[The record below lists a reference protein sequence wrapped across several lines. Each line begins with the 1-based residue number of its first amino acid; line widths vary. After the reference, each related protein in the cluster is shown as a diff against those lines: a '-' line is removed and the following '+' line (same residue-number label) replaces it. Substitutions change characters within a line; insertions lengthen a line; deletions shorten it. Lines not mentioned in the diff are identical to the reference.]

1 MLFFHNLS
9 PILALL
15 HNCNV
20 ISFQFFSE
28 SILLTCELAI
38 LVIDSWEV
46 PILEE
51 RHKAG
56 HNNCDWGCKKSFLF
70 NILRQLPT
78 PLLLTNLHLLISR
91 SSTVLD
97 LHLSRLVS
105 TWYRLHC
112 PLFFSLVSHSWLI
125 MPLSA
130 ISMSICQ
137 VTSLSHIE
145 SKKRFEFLEAVSAT
159 MDSHLRYFKQVA
171 PCIFYLMV

>member
-1 MLFFHNLS
+1 MLFHFNFL
-9 PILALL
+9 
-15 HNCNV
+15 V
-20 ISFQFFSE
+20 
-28 SILLTCELAI
+28 SILLTCELVG
-38 LVIDSWEV
+38 LVIDSWQV
-46 PILEE
+46 PIIEE

-56 HNNCDWGCKKSFLF
+56 HNNCDRGCKKSFLF

-159 MDSHLRYFKQVA
+159 MDSHLRYFKQV
-171 PCIFYLMV
+171 PSCIFYLVV